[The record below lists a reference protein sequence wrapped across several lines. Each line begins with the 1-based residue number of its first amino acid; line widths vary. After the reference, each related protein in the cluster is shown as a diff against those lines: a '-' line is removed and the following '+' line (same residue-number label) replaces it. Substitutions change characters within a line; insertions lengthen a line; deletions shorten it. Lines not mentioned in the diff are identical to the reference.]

1 MCFLNFFSKI
11 VRRQLGI
18 VYHHYISQADR
29 GVFIGDKKLV
39 AFTKELKTHFENV
52 KDQTKAR
59 LGNTKSTK
67 SRKPRD
73 SQKNPVNRRK
83 MLYRKNMRS

>member
-1 MCFLNFFSKI
+1 M
-11 VRRQLGI
+11 RRQLGI
-18 VYHHYISQADR
+18 IYHHYIAQAER
-29 GVFIGDKKLV
+29 GVFIGDKKLA

-59 LGNTKSTK
+59 LGKKKPSK

-73 SQKNPVNRRK
+73 SQKHPVNRRK
-83 MLYRKNMRS
+83 MLYRKFLRS